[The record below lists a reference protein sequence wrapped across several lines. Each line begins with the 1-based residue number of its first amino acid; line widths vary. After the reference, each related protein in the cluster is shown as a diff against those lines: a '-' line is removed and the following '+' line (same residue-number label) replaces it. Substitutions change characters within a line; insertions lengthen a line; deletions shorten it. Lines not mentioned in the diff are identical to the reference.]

1 MLPFLEPYTSYKFL
15 LSGATDRGEGPKSTS
30 MQVTTDHAVPIVPQ
44 IMNISYECDKDVTV
58 HWMPLSSPIS
68 FYRVLV
74 YLSGKPAAY
83 NTTEQKVILFIYKA
97 FFAIESDLFRWI

>member
-1 MLPFLEPYTSYKFL
+1 M
-15 LSGATDRGEGPKSTS
+15 LSGATDKGEGPKSS
-30 MQVTTDHAVPIVPQ
+30 AMQVTTDHAIPTIPQ

-83 NTTEQKVILFIYKA
+83 NTTEQRVIYKD
-97 FFAIESDLFRWI
+97 FQHF